1 MALAFLV
8 GAEGHFGQTKPSSSA
23 STIYANPDDS
33 VLLLSDIEIN
43 LLLELLA
50 NTMHNRGKD
59 GVGGYSAATFSVKYV
74 LLAWRCLLTHR
85 LNQIHVAA
93 IAGVKLNCLLTKA
106 IAQHAIDRV
115 GTLDAEAAEYA
126 SFALYLQSNH
136 GFKVMLGR
144 TVSLLSTTFRNSH
157 AVLLVG

>member
-8 GAEGHFGQTKPSSSA
+8 GSEGHFGQTKPRSSA
-23 STIYANPDDS
+23 STTNSNPDDS
-33 VLLLSDIEIN
+33 VLLLSDMEIH

-74 LLAWRCLLTHR
+74 LFAWRFLLTHR
-85 LNQIHVAA
+85 LNQIHVAT

-115 GTLDAEAAEYA
+115 SALDAEAAECA
-126 SFALYLQSNH
+126 TFALYLQSNH

-144 TVSLLSTTFRNSH
+144 SVSMLWMSI
-157 AVLLVG
+157 